1 MALDFTKLDS
11 LAYRDFETPEA
22 QRAKDELIE
31 AGFTVVEDG
40 DNPFTSV
47 EAAQEPPQAAEA
59 PTAQQPARKGRKALK
74 SLTGADYRAFYRMA
88 CNFHEKYNPPRA
100 DDAYWSAAADEMNAI
115 AVQHDNNP
123 FLMDMLIAVFSELE
137 REYKAQQK

>member
-1 MALDFTKLDS
+1 MALDFTKLDG

-22 QRAKDELIE
+22 QWAKDELIE
-31 AGFTVVEDG
+31 AGFTVVEDE

-47 EAAQEPPQAAEA
+47 EAAQEPPQPVEA
-59 PTAQQPARKGRKALK
+59 TQPAKRARKALQ
-74 SLTGADYRAFYRMA
+74 SRTGADYRAFYRLA

-100 DDAYWSAAADEMNAI
+100 DDAYWSAVADEMNAI

-123 FLMDMLIAVFSELE
+123 FLIDMLIAVFSELE